1 MSKEYIFGSK
11 IHASEIKSY
20 VYEEDIDALANGVF
34 TNPDVIIVKRSRGTC
49 YYYEKGSPAYEAII
63 SNPEWKEIKPWEK
76 TSFDEINQHMIDFAI
91 GHHVN
96 NDIGEVDGNHYG
108 KLKMQ
113 PIEYIDANDLDF
125 DSGNVVKYISRFKY
139 KNGQRDI
146 VKAIHYC
153 LLEIKHVYGTLN
165 YTDIF
170 KIIAL
175 IKSCLNDNDKK

>member
-1 MSKEYIFGSK
+1 MSKEYMFGSK
-11 IHASEIKSY
+11 IHASDIKSY
-20 VYEEDIDALANGVF
+20 VYEEAKKANEYGPF
-34 TNPDVIIVKRSRGTC
+34 ADQNILIVKIKRGTW
-49 YYYEKGSPAYEAII
+49 YYYEKGTPAYEAIV
-63 SNPEWKEIKPWEK
+63 SNPDWKEIKPWEK
-76 TSFDEINQHMIDFAI
+76 DFDITRHMIDFTI

-96 NDIGEVDGNHYG
+96 KDIGEVGGNHYG

-153 LLEIKHVYGTLN
+153 LLEIKHVYGSLK

-170 KIIAL
+170 KIIEL
-175 IKSCLNDNDKK
+175 IKSCLNDSDKK